1 MNAKLQPPQVL
12 VAVGFLMLLLTSL
25 QGWGMVGIIAVA
37 DGLESEADM
46 RALQSMGC
54 DVGQGPLLAE
64 PMPKSELMDV
74 FGERARTKH
83 AWIG

>member
-1 MNAKLQPPQVL
+1 
-12 VAVGFLMLLLTSL
+12 
-25 QGWGMVGIIAVA
+25 
-37 DGLESEADM
+37 M
-46 RALQSMGC
+46 RAVQGMGC

-83 AWIG
+83 AWIV